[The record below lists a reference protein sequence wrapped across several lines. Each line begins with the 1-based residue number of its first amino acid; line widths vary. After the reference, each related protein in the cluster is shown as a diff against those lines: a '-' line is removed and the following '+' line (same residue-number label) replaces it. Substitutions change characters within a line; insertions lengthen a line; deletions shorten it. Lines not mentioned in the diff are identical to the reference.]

1 MNSPYLTVPPAVIPG
16 LSHHIRLQSQP
27 SMTMAYVP
35 LHVPLLPNIPSTHLW
50 PLPDPMMYREPQPCW
65 SCCPES
71 LLTEDLEGDRWGG
84 HEGRTGHRENPCHS
98 VQGYVQRTCGEEL
111 RRAPATCC
119 SIHSHLRGHA
129 GRTCREDMWG
139 VPKDMW
145 RGHVGS
151 TTCCSTHRLA
161 GRAGGENM
169 KGGHEG
175 NITREPEE
183 LT

>member
-1 MNSPYLTVPPAVIPG
+1 MNSPYLAVPPAVIPG

-27 SMTMAYVP
+27 RMTMAYVP
-35 LHVPLLPNIPSTHLW
+35 LHVLLLPNIPSTHLW

-84 HEGRTGHRENPCHS
+84 HEGRTGHRENPCPS
-98 VQGYVQRTCGEEL
+98 VQGYVQRTCGEGTVEST
-111 RRAPATCC
+111 TC
-119 SIHSHLRGHA
+119 HLLQHPQSLE
-129 GRTCREDMWG
+129 RTCREDMWG

-145 RGHVGS
+145 RGHVES

-161 GRAGGENM
+161 GRADSENM
-169 KGGHEG
+169 RGGHAG
-175 NITREPEE
+175 NITHEAEKR
-183 LT
+183 T